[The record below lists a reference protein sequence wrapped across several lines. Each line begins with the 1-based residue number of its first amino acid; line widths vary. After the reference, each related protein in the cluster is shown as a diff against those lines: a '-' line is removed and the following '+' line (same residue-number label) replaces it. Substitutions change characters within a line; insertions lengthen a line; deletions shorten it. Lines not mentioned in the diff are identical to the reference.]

1 MAEAVIRNQAGR
13 LKAVREPFP
22 GILIRISAAALLE
35 RTDQRSQGAGDEDA
49 GPGRQRLCV
58 RVVAF

>member
-22 GILIRISAAALLE
+22 GIRIGFLRRRSLKEQINVPKAKGTKMPGLEDSAFV
-35 RTDQRSQGAGDEDA
+35 SV
-49 GPGRQRLCV
+49 C
-58 RVVAF
+58 